1 MSKPFDNYMYK
12 EDIKTPQ
19 ILAYGF
25 RPVLFILPFF
35 IILLS
40 GIWILM
46 WLGFFYMPENPIA
59 WHIYENLFGIGSA
72 SLIAFLL
79 TAIPELYKGVYP
91 IVGKHLAALVVLW
104 ILGRISFWMMDFTG
118 VYLAFFLNVGLLL
131 WLIAIAF
138 KPVVLDKYFRH
149 TSIAIVLV
157 LITIVQICYFLS
169 LLGTINIEKEKIL
182 TLSLGLFMVL
192 IIVALRRV
200 NTEAIN
206 FYLEEKGVDEVFYAR
221 AFRYNIAIFSTLLY
235 TFLEF
240 YDPDNKSLIYIGF
253 ACGSSILGILSD
265 FKLKDYFILHFSYVI
280 NLGLILILMAI
291 GYFGLSF
298 ALLFDLPQ
306 SAIRHFLTTGA
317 FGLSIYMTMVVIV
330 QIHTGRKLK
339 NYKHVNLSVFFIVLA
354 TFLRFS
360 VLFYAEFA
368 SLLYT
373 LATIFWLIPFILYM
387 KFFSKMLLEKRV
399 DGLLG

>member
-25 RPVLFILPFF
+25 RPALFILPFF
-35 IILLS
+35 IIMLS
-40 GIWILM
+40 VVWVLM
-46 WLGFFYMPENPIA
+46 WLGFFYMPQNPID
-59 WHIYENLFGIGSA
+59 WHIYESLFGIGSI

-91 IVGKHLAALVVLW
+91 VVGRHLAFLMGFW
-104 ILGRISFWMMDFTG
+104 ILGRISFWAMDFSG
-118 VYLAFFLNVGLLL
+118 VYLAFFTNVGLLF

-138 KPVVLDKYFRH
+138 KPVVLDPLFRH

-169 LLGTINIEKEKIL
+169 LLGLISFEKERVL
-182 TLSLGLFMVL
+182 LLALGLFMTL
-192 IIVALRRV
+192 ILVALRRV

-206 FYLEEKGVDEVFYAR
+206 FYLEAKGVDEVFYAR
-221 AFRYNIAIFSTLLY
+221 GFRYNIAIFSTLLY

-240 YDPDNKSLIYIGF
+240 YDPYNKALVYIAF
-253 ACGSSILGILSD
+253 ACGCSILGILSD

-291 GYFGLSF
+291 GYFALGF
-298 ALLFDLPQ
+298 GLLFELPL
-306 SAIRHFLTTGA
+306 SAIRHLLTTGA

-330 QIHTGRKLK
+330 QIHTGRTLK
-339 NYKHVNLSVFFIVLA
+339 NYWHVNLCVFFILLA
-354 TFLRFS
+354 TFLRFITF
-360 VLFYAEFA
+360 FYPQM
-368 SLLYT
+368 SNLLYT
-373 LATIFWLIPFILYM
+373 FATIFWIIPYIFYI